1 MGLNIKNEKALEEKL
16 SRLLRNRNAEETLAR
31 LRSVLKDLPPPP
43 PGATSDHSDLYDGD
57 GLPV

>member
-43 PGATSDHSDLYDGD
+43 PCVTSDHSDLYDGD